1 MTEFASLHT
10 QSFVKLLFLYMKN
23 LSSYLTNRIRGNASA
38 RILLFDVD
46 DTLVHTSARIWIR
59 RPDGTEFSL
68 SNAEYNTYKFRPGEE
83 ADYREFNDPAI
94 LDNDIPTSYLATLKR
109 EYAKGTHIGILTARS
124 DTKLIKSF
132 LMKKGIEIKD
142 ELVFAISDPKLGL
155 YGTIQQRKAY
165 VIKSLIK
172 AGYKTLVFFDDCKD
186 NLEAAKKLQRD
197 DVRIVTV
204 KC

>member
-1 MTEFASLHT
+1 
-10 QSFVKLLFLYMKN
+10 
-23 LSSYLTNRIRGNASA
+23 
-38 RILLFDVD
+38 
-46 DTLVHTSARIWIR
+46 
-59 RPDGTEFSL
+59 
-68 SNAEYNTYKFRPGEE
+68 
-83 ADYREFNDPAI
+83 
-94 LDNDIPTSYLATLKR
+94 
-109 EYAKGTHIGILTARS
+109 
-124 DTKLIKSF
+124 
-132 LMKKGIEIKD
+132 MKKGIEIKD